1 MRFFVVGDVSV
12 DLIYFLERI
21 PEPGEEVP
29 ARRALMKPGGAG
41 GTLAAHLAS
50 LGNKV
55 YLASRVG
62 DDPFRSV
69 ALSQLEKVK
78 VDLKYLQT
86 DPEQTTSSILILL
99 IAGGERSM
107 ISAGGASRYLDAAE
121 FKPRMLDQVDAVV
134 FSAYAFVG
142 GPQRQYAINAL
153 DAARKR
159 ELPIFVDLGTG
170 AVRAAGKE
178 LLDILRGLPYLL
190 MNQVEL
196 QALTGTSSISDGVSA
211 LKSWGLETVVVK
223 VGAMGSIVVTPSQ
236 QELIEPYPLEEVVD
250 TTGSGDAFTATFAH
264 AILQG
269 KDPFTAARLGNLAGS
284 LAATAI
290 GGQGRLITQ
299 EDLLQARLVPISD

>member
-29 ARRALMKPGGAG
+29 AQRALMKPGGAG

-62 DDPFRSV
+62 NDPLRSV
-69 ALSQLEKVK
+69 ALSQLEKAG
-78 VDLKYLQT
+78 VDLKYLQV

-99 IAGGERSM
+99 IPGGERSM
-107 ISAGGASRYLDAAE
+107 ISAGGASRYLDVAE
-121 FKPRMLDQVDAVV
+121 FKAKMLDQVDAVV

-159 ELPIFVDLGTG
+159 DLPIFADLGTG

-178 LLDILRGLPYLL
+178 LLDILRGVPYLL
-190 MNQVEL
+190 MNQLEL
-196 QALTGTSSISDGVSA
+196 LALTGTTSISDGVNE
-211 LKSWGLETVVVK
+211 LKGWGLETVIVK
-223 VGAMGSIVVTPSQ
+223 VGALGSIVITPKR

-269 KDPFTAARLGNLAGS
+269 KDPFMAARLGNLAGS
-284 LAATAI
+284 LAATAV
-290 GGQGRLITQ
+290 GGQGRLIT
-299 EDLLQARLVPISD
+299 EKDLLQAR

>member
-29 ARRALMKPGGAG
+29 AQRALMKPGGAG

-62 DDPFRSV
+62 DDPFRNV

-86 DPEQTTSSILILL
+86 DAEQTTSSILILL
-99 IAGGERSM
+99 TPGGERSM

-121 FKPRMLDQVDAVV
+121 FKPRMLDSIDAVV

-142 GPQRQYAINAL
+142 GPQRQYAINVL

-159 ELPIFVDLGTG
+159 ELPIFADLGTG

-178 LLDILRGLPYLL
+178 LLDILRGVPYLL

-196 QALTGTSSISDGVSA
+196 LALTGATSISYGVNV
-211 LKSWGLETVVVK
+211 LKTWGLETVVVK
-223 VGAMGSIVVTPSQ
+223 VGAMGSIVITPTR

-290 GGQGRLITQ
+290 GGQGRLITE
-299 EDLLQARLVPISD
+299 EDLLQAR

>member
-21 PEPGEEVP
+21 PEAGEEVP
-29 ARRALMKPGGAG
+29 AQRALMKPGGAG

-62 DDPFRSV
+62 NDPFRSV
-69 ALSQLEKVK
+69 ALSELEKVK
-78 VDLKYLQT
+78 VDLKYLQV

-99 IAGGERSM
+99 IPGGERSM

-121 FKPRMLDQVDAVV
+121 FKARMFDQVDAVV

-142 GPQRQYAINAL
+142 GPQKQYAINAL

-159 ELPIFVDLGTG
+159 ELPVFVDLGTG

-178 LLDILRGLPYLL
+178 LLDILRGIPYLL

-196 QALTGTSSISDGVSA
+196 LALTGTTSISDGVSK
-211 LKSWGLETVVVK
+211 LKGWGLETVVVK
-223 VGAMGSIVVTPSQ
+223 VGAMGSIVITPSR

-269 KDPFTAARLGNLAGS
+269 KDPFVAARLGNLAGS
-284 LAATAI
+284 LAATAV
-290 GGQGRLITQ
+290 GGQGRLIT
-299 EDLLQARLVPISD
+299 ENDLLQAR

>member
-29 ARRALMKPGGAG
+29 AQRALMKPGGAG

-99 IAGGERSM
+99 IPGGERSM

-121 FKPRMLDQVDAVV
+121 FKPRMLDSIDAVV

-142 GPQRQYAINAL
+142 GPQRQYAINVL

-159 ELPIFVDLGTG
+159 ELPIFADLGTG

-178 LLDILRGLPYLL
+178 LLDILRGVPYLL

-196 QALTGTSSISDGVSA
+196 LALTGTTSISYGVNA
-211 LKSWGLETVVVK
+211 LKTWGLETVVVK
-223 VGAMGSIVVTPSQ
+223 VGAMGSIVITPTR

-264 AILQG
+264 AIMQG

-290 GGQGRLITQ
+290 GGQGRLITE
-299 EDLLQARLVPISD
+299 EDLLQAR

>member
-29 ARRALMKPGGAG
+29 AQRALMKPGGAG

-86 DPEQTTSSILILL
+86 DTEQTTSSILILL
-99 IAGGERSM
+99 TPGGERSM

-121 FKPRMLDQVDAVV
+121 FKPRMLDSIDAVV

-142 GPQRQYAINAL
+142 GPQRQYAINVL

-159 ELPIFVDLGTG
+159 ELPIFADLGTG

-178 LLDILRGLPYLL
+178 LLDILRGVPYLL

-196 QALTGTSSISDGVSA
+196 LALTGATSISYGVNA
-211 LKSWGLETVVVK
+211 LKTWGLETVVVK
-223 VGAMGSIVVTPSQ
+223 VGAMGSIVITPTR

-290 GGQGRLITQ
+290 GGQGRLITE
-299 EDLLQARLVPISD
+299 EDLLQAR

>member
-29 ARRALMKPGGAG
+29 AQRALMKPGGAG

-69 ALSQLEKVK
+69 ALSQVERVG

-99 IAGGERSM
+99 VPGGERAM

-121 FKPRMLDQVDAVV
+121 FKARMLDAIDGVV
-134 FSAYAFVG
+134 ISAYAFVG
-142 GPQRQYAINAL
+142 GPQRQYAIHVL

-178 LLDILRGLPYLL
+178 LLSILRGVPYLL

-196 QALTGTSSISDGVSA
+196 LVLTGASSISDGVST
-211 LKSWGLETVVVK
+211 LRGWGLETVIVK
-223 VGAMGSIVVTPSQ
+223 VGALGSIVVTPSR

-250 TTGSGDAFTATFAH
+250 TTGSGDAFTAAFAH

-284 LAATAI
+284 LAATAV
-290 GGQGRLITQ
+290 GGQGRLITE
-299 EDLLQARLVPISD
+299 EDLLQAR

>member
-1 MRFFVVGDVSV
+1 
-12 DLIYFLERI
+12 
-21 PEPGEEVP
+21 
-29 ARRALMKPGGAG
+29 MKPGGAG

-62 DDPFRSV
+62 NDPFRSV
-69 ALSQLEKVK
+69 ALSQLEKAG
-78 VDLKYLQT
+78 VDLKYLQV

-99 IAGGERSM
+99 IPGGERSM
-107 ISAGGASRYLDAAE
+107 ISAGGASRYLDVAE
-121 FKPRMLDQVDAVV
+121 FKAKMLDQVDAVV

-159 ELPIFVDLGTG
+159 DLPIFADLGTG

-178 LLDILRGLPYLL
+178 LLDILRGVPYLL

-196 QALTGTSSISDGVSA
+196 LALTGATSISEGVSE
-211 LKSWGLETVVVK
+211 LKGWGLETVIVK
-223 VGAMGSIVVTPSQ
+223 VGALGSIVITPKR
-236 QELIEPYPLEEVVD
+236 QELVEPYPLEEVVD

-269 KDPFTAARLGNLAGS
+269 KDPFMAARLGNLAGS

-290 GGQGRLITQ
+290 GGQGRLIT
-299 EDLLQARLVPISD
+299 EKDLLQAR

>member
-29 ARRALMKPGGAG
+29 AQRALMKPGGAG

-50 LGNKV
+50 LGHKAF
-55 YLASRVG
+55 LASRVG

-69 ALSQLEKVK
+69 ALSQLEKAG
-78 VDLKYLQT
+78 VDLKYLQV

-99 IAGGERSM
+99 VPGGERSM
-107 ISAGGASRYLDAAE
+107 ISAGGASRFLDVAE
-121 FKPRMLDQVDAVV
+121 FKARMFDQIDGVV

-159 ELPIFVDLGTG
+159 ELPIFADLGTG

-178 LLDILRGLPYLL
+178 LLDILRGVPYLL

-196 QALTGTSSISDGVSA
+196 LALTGTSSISEGVNE
-211 LKSWGLETVVVK
+211 LKGWGLETVIVK
-223 VGAMGSIVVTPSQ
+223 VGAQGSIVITPTR
-236 QELIEPYPLEEVVD
+236 QELVEPYPLEEVVD

-269 KDPFTAARLGNLAGS
+269 KDPFVAARLGNLAGS

-290 GGQGRLITQ
+290 GGQGRLIT
-299 EDLLQARLVPISD
+299 EKDLLQAK

>member
-1 MRFFVVGDVSV
+1 
-12 DLIYFLERI
+12 
-21 PEPGEEVP
+21 
-29 ARRALMKPGGAG
+29 MKPGGAG

-69 ALSQLEKVK
+69 ALSQLEQAG
-78 VDLKYLQT
+78 VDLKYLQV

-99 IAGGERSM
+99 VPGGERSM
-107 ISAGGASRYLDAAE
+107 ISAGGASRFLDVAE
-121 FKPRMLDQVDAVV
+121 FKARMFDQVDGAV

-159 ELPIFVDLGTG
+159 ELPIFADLGTG
-170 AVRAAGKE
+170 AVRAAGRE
-178 LLDILRGLPYLL
+178 LLNLLRGVSYLL

-196 QALTGTSSISDGVSA
+196 LALTGSASISDGVSA
-211 LKSWGLETVVVK
+211 LKGWGLETVIVK
-223 VGAMGSIVVTPSQ
+223 VGALGSIVITPTR
-236 QELIEPYPLEEVVD
+236 QELVEPYPLEEVVD

-269 KDPFTAARLGNLAGS
+269 KDPFVAARLGNLAGS

-290 GGQGRLITQ
+290 GGQGRLIT
-299 EDLLQARLVPISD
+299 EKDLLQAR

>member
-29 ARRALMKPGGAG
+29 AQRALMKPGGAG

-99 IAGGERSM
+99 IPGGERSM

-121 FKPRMLDQVDAVV
+121 FKPRMLDSIDAVV

-142 GPQRQYAINAL
+142 GPQRQYAINVL

-159 ELPIFVDLGTG
+159 EIPIFADLGTG

-178 LLDILRGLPYLL
+178 LLDILRGVPYLL

-196 QALTGTSSISDGVSA
+196 LALTGATSISYGVNA
-211 LKSWGLETVVVK
+211 LKTWGLETVVVK
-223 VGAMGSIVVTPSQ
+223 VGAMGSIVITPTR

-264 AILQG
+264 AIMQG

-290 GGQGRLITQ
+290 GGQGRLITE
-299 EDLLQARLVPISD
+299 EDLLQAR

>member
-21 PEPGEEVP
+21 PEPGEEVL
-29 ARRALMKPGGAG
+29 AQRALMKPGGAG

-50 LGNKV
+50 LGNKTF
-55 YLASRVG
+55 LASRVG

-69 ALSQLEKVK
+69 ALSQLEKAG
-78 VDLKYLQT
+78 VDLKYLQV

-99 IAGGERSM
+99 VPGGERSM
-107 ISAGGASRYLDAAE
+107 ISAGGASRFLDVAE
-121 FKPRMLDQVDAVV
+121 FKTKMFDQIDAVV

-153 DAARKR
+153 DAARRR
-159 ELPIFVDLGTG
+159 ELPIFADLGTG

-178 LLDILRGLPYLL
+178 LLDILRGVPYLL

-196 QALTGTSSISDGVSA
+196 LALTSTSSISEGVNE
-211 LKSWGLETVVVK
+211 LKGWGLETVIVK
-223 VGAMGSIVVTPSQ
+223 VGALGSIVITPTR
-236 QELIEPYPLEEVVD
+236 QELVEPYPLEEVVD

-264 AILQG
+264 AIMQG
-269 KDPFTAARLGNLAGS
+269 KDPFVAARLGNLAGS

-290 GGQGRLITQ
+290 GGQGRLIT
-299 EDLLQARLVPISD
+299 EKDLLQAK

>member
-1 MRFFVVGDVSV
+1 
-12 DLIYFLERI
+12 
-21 PEPGEEVP
+21 
-29 ARRALMKPGGAG
+29 MKPGGAG

-99 IAGGERSM
+99 IPGGERSM
-107 ISAGGASRYLDAAE
+107 VSAGGASRYLDAAE
-121 FKPRMLDQVDAVV
+121 FKPRMLDSIDAVV

-142 GPQRQYAINAL
+142 GPQRQYAINVL

-159 ELPIFVDLGTG
+159 EIPIFADLGTG

-178 LLDILRGLPYLL
+178 LLDILRGVPYLL

-196 QALTGTSSISDGVSA
+196 LALTGATSISYGVNV
-211 LKSWGLETVVVK
+211 LKTWGLETVVVK
-223 VGAMGSIVVTPSQ
+223 VGAMGSIVITPTR

-264 AILQG
+264 AIMQG

-290 GGQGRLITQ
+290 GGQGRLITE
-299 EDLLQARLVPISD
+299 EDLLQAR

>member
-29 ARRALMKPGGAG
+29 AQRALMKPGGAG

-99 IAGGERSM
+99 IPGGERSM
-107 ISAGGASRYLDAAE
+107 VSAGGASRYLDAAE
-121 FKPRMLDQVDAVV
+121 FKPRMLDSIDAVV

-142 GPQRQYAINAL
+142 GPQRQYAINVL

-159 ELPIFVDLGTG
+159 EIPIFADLGTG

-178 LLDILRGLPYLL
+178 LLDILRGVPYLL

-196 QALTGTSSISDGVSA
+196 LALTGATSISYGVNV
-211 LKSWGLETVVVK
+211 LKTWGLETVVVK
-223 VGAMGSIVVTPSQ
+223 VGAMGSIVITPTR

-250 TTGSGDAFTATFAH
+250 TTGSGGAFTATFAH
-264 AILQG
+264 AIMQG

-290 GGQGRLITQ
+290 GGQGRLITE
-299 EDLLQARLVPISD
+299 EDLLQAR

>member
-29 ARRALMKPGGAG
+29 AQRALMKPGGAG

-62 DDPFRSV
+62 NDPFRSV
-69 ALSQLEKVK
+69 ALCQLEKVG
-78 VDLKYLQT
+78 VDLKYLQV

-99 IAGGERSM
+99 IPGGERSM
-107 ISAGGASRYLDAAE
+107 VSAGGASRFLDAAE
-121 FKPRMLDQVDAVV
+121 FKAKALDQIDAVV

-159 ELPIFVDLGTG
+159 GLPIFADLGTG

-178 LLDILRGLPYLL
+178 LLDILHGVPYLL

-196 QALTGTSSISDGVSA
+196 LALTGASSISEGVHA
-211 LKSWGLETVVVK
+211 LKGWGLETVIVK
-223 VGAMGSIVVTPSQ
+223 VGALGSIVITPSR

-269 KDPFTAARLGNLAGS
+269 KDPFMAARLGNLAGS

-290 GGQGRLITQ
+290 GGQGRLITE
-299 EDLLQARLVPISD
+299 EDLLQAR

>member
-29 ARRALMKPGGAG
+29 AQRALMKPGGAG

-86 DPEQTTSSILILL
+86 DSEQTTSSILILL
-99 IAGGERSM
+99 IPGGERSM

-121 FKPRMLDQVDAVV
+121 FKPRMLDSIDAVV

-142 GPQRQYAINAL
+142 GPQRQYAINVL

-159 ELPIFVDLGTG
+159 EIPIFADLGTG

-178 LLDILRGLPYLL
+178 LLDILRGVPYLL

-196 QALTGTSSISDGVSA
+196 LALTGATSISYGVNA
-211 LKSWGLETVVVK
+211 LKTWGLETVVVK
-223 VGAMGSIVVTPSQ
+223 VGAMGSIVITPTR

-264 AILQG
+264 AIMQG

-290 GGQGRLITQ
+290 GGQGRLITE
-299 EDLLQARLVPISD
+299 EDLLQAR

>member
-21 PEPGEEVP
+21 PEPGEEIP

-86 DPEQTTSSILILL
+86 DPEQTTSSVLILL

-107 ISAGGASRYLDAAE
+107 VSAGGASRYLDAAE
-121 FKPRMLDQVDAVV
+121 FKPKILDQVDAVV

-178 LLDILRGLPYLL
+178 LLSILRGLPYLL

-211 LKSWGLETVVVK
+211 LKGWGFETVVVK
-223 VGAMGSIVVTPSQ
+223 VGAMGSIVITPSQ
-236 QELIEPYPLEEVVD
+236 QELVEPYPLEEVVD

-290 GGQGRLITQ
+290 GGQGRLITEQ
-299 EDLLQARLVPISD
+299 DLLQAKLGAI

>member
-21 PEPGEEVP
+21 PEPSEEIT
-29 ARRALMKPGGAG
+29 ALQAVMKPGGAG

-50 LGNKV
+50 LGNQV

-69 ALSQLEKVK
+69 ALSQLEKVG

-86 DPEQTTSSILILL
+86 DPEQTTSSVLILL
-99 IAGGERSM
+99 LPGGERSM
-107 ISAGGASRYLDAAE
+107 ISAGGASRFLDAAE
-121 FKPRMLDQVDAVV
+121 FKPRVLDQVDAVV

-153 DAARKR
+153 AAARKR
-159 ELPIFVDLGTG
+159 GLPIFVDLGTG
-170 AVRAAGKE
+170 AVRAAGRE
-178 LLDILRGLPYLL
+178 LLDILRGVPYLL
-190 MNQVEL
+190 MNHVEL
-196 QALTGTSSISDGVSA
+196 RTLTGASSISDGVAELSG
-211 LKSWGLETVVVK
+211 WGHETVVVK
-223 VGAMGSIVVTPSQ
+223 VGARGSIVVTATR

-269 KDPFTAARLGNLAGS
+269 KDPFVAARLGNLAGS

-290 GGQGRLITQ
+290 GGQGRLITE
-299 EDLLQARLVPISD
+299 EDLVNLAHESG

>member
-29 ARRALMKPGGAG
+29 AQRALMKPGGAG

-99 IAGGERSM
+99 IPGGERSM
-107 ISAGGASRYLDAAE
+107 VSAGGASRYLDAAE
-121 FKPRMLDQVDAVV
+121 FKPRMLDSIDAVV

-142 GPQRQYAINAL
+142 GPQRQYAINVL

-159 ELPIFVDLGTG
+159 EIPIFADLGTG

-178 LLDILRGLPYLL
+178 LLDILRGVPYLL

-196 QALTGTSSISDGVSA
+196 LALTGATSISYGVNV
-211 LKSWGLETVVVK
+211 LKTWGLETVVVK
-223 VGAMGSIVVTPSQ
+223 VGAMGSIVITPTR

-264 AILQG
+264 AIMQG

-290 GGQGRLITQ
+290 GGQGRLITE
-299 EDLLQARLVPISD
+299 EDLLQAR

>member
-1 MRFFVVGDVSV
+1 MRFFVVGDVTV

-21 PEPGEEVP
+21 PEPGEEIP
-29 ARRALMKPGGAG
+29 AQRALMKPGGAG

-55 YLASRVG
+55 FLASRVG

-99 IAGGERSM
+99 IPGGERSM

-121 FKPRMLDQVDAVV
+121 FKPKMLDQVDAVV

-170 AVRAAGKE
+170 AVRSAGKE
-178 LLDILRGLPYLL
+178 LLDILRGVPYLL

-196 QALTGTSSISDGVSA
+196 LALTETTSISDGVA
-211 LKSWGLETVVVK
+211 VLKGWGLETVVVK
-223 VGAMGSIVVTPSQ
+223 VGAMGSIVITPTR

-250 TTGSGDAFTATFAH
+250 TTGSGDAFTAAFAH

-269 KDPFTAARLGNLAGS
+269 KDPIVAARLGNLAGS
-284 LAATAI
+284 LAATVI
-290 GGQGRLITQ
+290 GSQGRLITE
-299 EDLLQARLVPISD
+299 EDLMQAR

>member
-21 PEPGEEVP
+21 PEPGEEIP

-121 FKPRMLDQVDAVV
+121 FKPKMLDLVDAVV

-196 QALTGTSSISDGVSA
+196 QAITGTSSISDGVSA

-223 VGAMGSIVVTPSQ
+223 VGAMGSIVVTPSR

-299 EDLLQARLVPISD
+299 EDLLQAR

>member
-12 DLIYFLERI
+12 DLIFFLERI
-21 PEPGEEVP
+21 PEPGEEIP

-99 IAGGERSM
+99 IPGGERSM

-196 QALTGTSSISDGVSA
+196 QALTGTSSISGGVSA
-211 LKSWGLETVVVK
+211 LKNWGLEAVVVK
-223 VGAMGSIVVTPSQ
+223 VGAMGSIVVTPSR

-299 EDLLQARLVPISD
+299 EDLLQAR

>member
-1 MRFFVVGDVSV
+1 
-12 DLIYFLERI
+12 
-21 PEPGEEVP
+21 
-29 ARRALMKPGGAG
+29 
-41 GTLAAHLAS
+41 
-50 LGNKV
+50 
-55 YLASRVG
+55 
-62 DDPFRSV
+62 
-69 ALSQLEKVK
+69 
-78 VDLKYLQT
+78 
-86 DPEQTTSSILILL
+86 
-99 IAGGERSM
+99 M

-121 FKPRMLDQVDAVV
+121 FKPKMLDQVDAVV
-134 FSAYAFVG
+134 FSAYGFVG

-178 LLDILRGLPYLL
+178 LLGILRGVPYLL

-196 QALTGTSSISDGVSA
+196 LALTDTSSISDGVAA
-211 LKSWGLETVVVK
+211 LKDWGLETVVVK
-223 VGAMGSIVVTPSQ
+223 VGAMGSIVITPTR

-269 KDPFTAARLGNLAGS
+269 KDPFVAARLGNLAGS

-290 GGQGRLITQ
+290 GGQGRLITE
-299 EDLLQARLVPISD
+299 EDLLQAR